1 VSRWPRPARPWTPI
15 LGAVA
20 VVGIWWLVAHNGG
33 AGWVQFVGD
42 LVFGALLVGVAG
54 PAVAVGRARLE
65 VRRAPADGVRGQ
77 PLEVHVVASTRLRVR
92 PLVPPGEEAFLGPSG
107 RRGRTDALTVVPA
120 QRGVYTSVT
129 LDVASASPF
138 ALQWWHRRVTLPLPA
153 ELLVAP
159 RRGRPD
165 PPRAQREEQAGAVVV
180 RPRDD
185 AGFPRGARPYVPGDA
200 RQRVH
205 WRATAHTGA
214 LMVKELERPAGRPVT
229 VVVDL
234 PADPVEAEHAAEH
247 ALGTVVALLGG
258 GATVVLAT
266 LESSGAV
273 TRPVVDRRQARRR
286 LARAVSRGHD
296 PNVERAAP

>member
-1 VSRWPRPARPWTPI
+1 MSRWPRPARPWTPI

-107 RRGRTDALTVVPA
+107 QRGRTDALTVVPA

-165 PPRAQREEQAGAVVV
+165 PPRAPA
-180 RPRDD
+180 
-185 AGFPRGARPYVPGDA
+185 RGA
-200 RQRVH
+200 
-205 WRATAHTGA
+205 
-214 LMVKELERPAGRPVT
+214 
-229 VVVDL
+229 
-234 PADPVEAEHAAEH
+234 
-247 ALGTVVALLGG
+247 GG
-258 GATVVLAT
+258 G
-266 LESSGAV
+266 
-273 TRPVVDRRQARRR
+273 
-286 LARAVSRGHD
+286 RGG
-296 PNVERAAP
+296 PAPR

>member
-1 VSRWPRPARPWTPI
+1 VSRWLRPARPWTPI

-65 VRRAPADGVRGQ
+65 VSGAPADGVRGQ
-77 PLEVHVVASTRLRVR
+77 PVELHVVASTRLRVR
-92 PLVPPGEEAFLGPSG
+92 PLGPPGDETFVGPAG
-107 RRGRTDALTVVPA
+107 RDGRADVLTVVPA

-138 ALQWWHRRVTLPLPA
+138 ALQWWHRRVTLPLPQ

-165 PPRAQREEQAGAVVV
+165 PPRAQRDEQAGAVVV

-185 AGFPRGARPYVPGDA
+185 AGFPRGARPYVPGDP
-200 RQRVH
+200 RHRVH

-214 LMVKELERPAGRPVT
+214 LMVKELERPTGRPVT

-247 ALGTVVALLGG
+247 ALGTVVGLLGG
-258 GATVVLAT
+258 GATVVLQT
-266 LESSGAV
+266 LESSGPV
-273 TRPVVDRRQARRR
+273 TRPVADRRGARRR
-286 LARAVSRGHD
+286 LARAVSRDHAHAD
-296 PNVERAAP
+296 AP

>member
-1 VSRWPRPARPWTPI
+1 MSRWPRPARPWTPI

-65 VRRAPADGVRGQ
+65 VRRAPTDGVRGQ
-77 PLEVHVVASTRLRVR
+77 PVELRVVGSTRLRVR
-92 PLVPPGEEAFLGPSG
+92 PLVPPGDEAFVGPAG
-107 RRGRTDALTVVPA
+107 RDGRADALTVVPA
-120 QRGVYTSVT
+120 QRGVHASVT

-138 ALQWWHRRVTLPLPA
+138 ALQWWHRRVTLPLPQ

-165 PPRAQREEQAGAVVV
+165 PLRAHREEQAGAVVV

-185 AGFPRGARPYVPGDA
+185 AGFPRGARPYVPGDP
-200 RQRVH
+200 RHRVH
-205 WRATAHTGA
+205 WRATAHTGT
-214 LMVKELERPAGRPVT
+214 LMVTEIERPAGRPVT

-234 PADPVEAEHAAEH
+234 PADPVEAEQVAEH

-258 GATVVLAT
+258 GAGVVLQT
-266 LESSGAV
+266 REPSGIV
-273 TRPVVDRRQARRR
+273 TRPVTDRRQAGRR
-286 LARAVSRGHD
+286 LARAVAGGGSPGHT
-296 PNVERAAP
+296 PAP